1 LKESGVNPSPDP
13 MDDVLGRI
21 SSGDHEAAAE
31 FVRSHEALIRRRM
44 RHKLGSALRRT
55 VDSEDLVSTL
65 SRRLYVY
72 MTSTRI
78 EARSREQL
86 VSLLMVIAERSV
98 NDKLRALRRAEHD
111 TGPEAR
117 WRAIVR
123 ERTQTPQASDR
134 AAPGMDEALAALDS
148 DVDREITRMWLRGMD
163 HAEIS
168 VALGISHA
176 AVRKRWERIRAKL
189 RRTFEAA

>member
-1 LKESGVNPSPDP
+1 VTDFPKPQTDAR
-13 MDDVLGRI
+13 DDLLVARI
-21 SSGDHEAAAE
+21 AQGDHLAAAE

-72 MTSTRI
+72 MTSTRV
-78 EARSREQL
+78 EAQSTEQL
-86 VSLLMVIAERSV
+86 LALLMTIAQRSI
-98 NDKLRALRRAEHD
+98 NDKLRVLRRAERESD
-111 TGPEAR
+111 PEFRMA
-117 WRAIVR
+117 
-123 ERTQTPQASDR
+123 
-134 AAPGMDEALAALDS
+134 ALAREIAPDPASGPSSGIEELLSRLDS
-148 DVDREITRMWLRGMD
+148 DTDREITRLWLRGMD
-163 HAEIS
+163 HAEIG
-168 VALGISHA
+168 VALGVSHP